1 MKSVLRIF
9 FILLFTFFIKHGYA
23 QHSAPDTLN
32 VIHINEKIIFD
43 GKLSEAVWQ
52 TNSAINNFTQRELE
66 FGKPATEQTKV
77 AIIYDDLALYIGV
90 WCYQKEN
97 TIRAKFL
104 QRDFDYGQDDVFGI
118 ALSPFNDKRNG
129 YLFIVNPNGAR
140 ADLLIA
146 GGEEGNKDWNG
157 VWDAKTSITN
167 EGWFAEIRIPF
178 NSLQFKKDLIHN
190 WGINFERDIRYKNE
204 QDLWQGWTRDC
215 SIFCF
220 VNAGTLTGLKNIG
233 YAKKFELK
241 PYALGG
247 FEKTINQSTSLNG
260 KLGGD
265 LNASVTPTLKLN
277 LTANTDFA
285 QVEADRIAVNL
296 SRFNLY
302 YPEKREF
309 FLEGYQ
315 NYQFNLGGSNQI
327 FYTRK
332 IGIENF
338 EPVPIIG
345 GVRLFGKADKNNI
358 GLLNIQTAAS
368 GNQPTTN
375 NTIAR
380 YKRDI
385 GNQSYI
391 GAILTSKNNS
401 SISNQ
406 VAGVAG
412 TYSTSKFLKNKN
424 LVIAGL
430 VSKSFDKGKNLN
442 DAYAWRFYIDYP
454 NDMIDHF
461 IGIGSIQNNYNPDLG
476 FLNRKNYESFTW
488 NVRYNPRW
496 FTKYG
501 IKKLLLKPWEF
512 TMYRTHTTGKLESF
526 NNESRPFG
534 FQTKSGE
541 SFEFNLQQR
550 FDRLDYPFELTNTIK
565 IPVGKY
571 WMYRTEL
578 QGGTFQGRKFWF
590 FLNYNWG
597 GFYIG
602 KIYIVETSI
611 GFNVNKHLN
620 LRTDYTFN
628 KIKLQQ
634 TNLNTN
640 ELAQYIN
647 YAFTTKLDVTTF
659 VQWNSLDDLLLGN
672 LRLHWI
678 PNIGS
683 DLYVVYNRGYDNL
696 KHFDFMRPQ
705 SSADAAKLVWRFTF

>member
-1 MKSVLRIF
+1 MKCALRII
-9 FILLFTFFIKHGYA
+9 FILLFVAFDKSGNA
-23 QHSAPDTLN
+23 QHSLPDT
-32 VIHINEKIIFD
+32 INAAYTNSKINFD
-43 GKLSEAVWQ
+43 GKLSGPLWQ
-52 TNSAINNFTQRELE
+52 TTNAIDNFTQRELN
-66 FGKPATEQTKV
+66 FGQRASEQTKV
-77 AIIYDDLALYIGV
+77 AIVYDDLALYIGV

-104 QRDFDYGQDDVFGI
+104 QRDFDYDQDDVFGVAI
-118 ALSPFNDKRNG
+118 SPFNDKRNG
-129 YLFIVNPNGAR
+129 YLFVINPNGAR

-178 NSLQFKKDLIHN
+178 NSLQFKKDSLHN

-204 QDLWQGWTRDC
+204 QVLWQGWTRDC

-220 VNAGTLTGLKNIG
+220 VNAGTLTGLENIG

-241 PYALGG
+241 PYALGE
-247 FEKTINQSTSLNG
+247 FDKTENQSTSLNG

-265 LNASVTPTLKLN
+265 LNINITPTLKLN
-277 LTANTDFA
+277 ITANTDFA

-315 NYQFNLGGSNQI
+315 NYQFNLGGNNQA

-338 EPVPIIG
+338 EPVRIIG
-345 GVRLFGKADKNNI
+345 GARLFGKVGKNNI

-375 NTIAR
+375 NTVAR

-385 GNQSYI
+385 GSQSYI
-391 GAILTSKNNS
+391 GAIITSKNNS
-401 SISNQ
+401 NISNQ
-406 VAGVAG
+406 VAGLDGA
-412 TYSTSKFLKNKN
+412 YSTSKFLKNKN
-424 LVIAGL
+424 LVIAAL
-430 VSKSFDKGKNLN
+430 VSKSFDKAKNGIDN
-442 DAYAWRFYIDYP
+442 YAWRFFIDYP
-454 NDMIDHF
+454 NDLIDHF
-461 IGIGSIQNNYNPDLG
+461 IGVAGVQNNYNPELG
-476 FLNRKNYESFTW
+476 FLSRKNYESFTW
-488 NVRYNPRW
+488 NMRYNPRW
-496 FTKYG
+496 FAKYG

-512 TMYRTHTTGKLESF
+512 TIYRTNTTGKLESF

-534 FQTKSGE
+534 FQTNGGE
-541 SFEFNLQQR
+541 RFEFNLQQK
-550 FDRLDYPFELTNTIK
+550 FDRLDTPFALTNNIK
-565 IPVGKY
+565 IPVGKF

-578 QGGTFQGRKFWF
+578 QGRTFQGRKVWAS
-590 FLNYNWG
+590 LNYNWG
-597 GFYIG
+597 GFYTG
-602 KIYIVETSI
+602 KISIIETSL
-611 GFNVNKHLN
+611 GVNVNKHFN
-620 LRTDYTFN
+620 LRTDYTLN
-628 KIKLQQ
+628 KIKLPQGNV
-634 TNLNTN
+634 TTN
-640 ELAQYIN
+640 EFAQYIN
-647 YAFTTKLDVTTF
+647 YAFTTRLDIATF
-659 VQWNSLDDLLLGN
+659 IQWNSLDDLLSGN

-683 DLYVVYNRGYDNL
+683 DLFVVYNRSYENL
-696 KHFDFMRPQ
+696 KQFDFMRPHT
-705 SSADAAKLVWRFTF
+705 SAGAAKLVWRFTF